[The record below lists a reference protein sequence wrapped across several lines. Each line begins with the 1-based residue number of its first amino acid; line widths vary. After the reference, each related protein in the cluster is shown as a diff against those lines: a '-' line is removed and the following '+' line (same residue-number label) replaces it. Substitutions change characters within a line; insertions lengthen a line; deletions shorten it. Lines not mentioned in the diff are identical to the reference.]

1 MYMRALKSV
10 ATLMVVFWD
19 RWGWWS
25 RLRCVLIALFEIYW
39 QIIEFT
45 MNWNLLMIAQ
55 NLAVSQAGPHW
66 RDRSQTSHPAHHS
79 GNWPFLVSDIFTLP
93 IEFTFCWLATSKS
106 IPGSSCSGAWPK
118 MIISFSQ
125 LSEMFPQFHFF
136 AKMNFGATQPDQHMR
151 YSYSKIDN
159 LIIKKQSSSTMV
171 RVKMKT
177 FTWHTNLVKYIWTD
191 FVEFVHPNSDTEGE
205 ASCLFPKH
213 SDLLSCGFIVVK
225 NSFKPD

>member
-1 MYMRALKSV
+1 
-10 ATLMVVFWD
+10 
-19 RWGWWS
+19 
-25 RLRCVLIALFEIYW
+25 
-39 QIIEFT
+39 
-45 MNWNLLMIAQ
+45 MIAQ

-66 RDRSQTSHPAHHS
+66 RDRSQTSHPAQQHNTYSCNWHFDILLTSIIYIHS

-225 NSFKPD
+225 IRLSQIRWCDSNAIFLYDVPVTLLPLLR